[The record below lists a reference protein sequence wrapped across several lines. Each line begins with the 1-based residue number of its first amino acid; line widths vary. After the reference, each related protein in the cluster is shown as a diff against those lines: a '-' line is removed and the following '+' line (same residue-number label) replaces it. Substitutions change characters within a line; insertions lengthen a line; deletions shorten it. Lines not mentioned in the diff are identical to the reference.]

1 MSKQVLGKGLSALIP
16 SGSEQE
22 SGSEPS
28 GFQMV
33 RVDMIAPNPMQ
44 PRKQFRDER
53 LAELTESIR
62 ENGVLQPLLLKKVG
76 EKFAIVAGERRFRAA
91 RLAGLTDVPAVV
103 RTDIDDVRALE
114 LALVENVQ
122 REDLNPVELA
132 AGYRRLIDEC
142 GLTQND
148 LSRRVGKSRA
158 VIANHMRLLSLPEAI
173 KKWLMEGKLTEGH
186 GRALLALDNEVQM
199 LSTARNIVENTL
211 SVREVEKKTRK
222 RGRSLPKSRTPAV
235 LEMENHLKSLLGTS
249 VKISSGL
256 KRGRIEIEYYG
267 DEDLDRLWQ
276 LFRRID
282 S

>member
-16 SGSEQE
+16 SEGDTTSD
-22 SGSEPS
+22 SKATGL
-28 GFQMV
+28 QMV
-33 RVDMIAPNPMQ
+33 RVDMIAANPMQ
-44 PRKQFRDER
+44 PRKQFRDEQ
-53 LAELTESIR
+53 LAELTESIK
-62 ENGVLQPLLLKKVG
+62 ENGILQPLLLKKVG

-91 RLAGLTDVPAVV
+91 RLAGLNEVPAVV
-103 RTDIDDVRALE
+103 RDDIDDIRSLE

-132 AGYRRLIDEC
+132 EGYRRLIEEC

-148 LSRRVGKSRA
+148 LSQRIGKSRA
-158 VIANHMRLLSLPEAI
+158 VVANHLRLLSLPDTI
-173 KKWLMEGKLTEGH
+173 KKWLVEGKLTEGH
-186 GRALLALDNEVQM
+186 GRALLSLDNEAQM

-211 SVREVEKKTRK
+211 SVRQAETKTRK

-235 LEMENHLKSLLGTS
+235 VEMESHLKRVLGTS